1 MSVES
6 ACGDWIE
13 WAGGKC
19 PLPRDTLV
27 NYWLDD
33 DNDESAGLLVVEAG
47 FLDWS
52 HDSFGGNVLKYRVVR
67 GAQ

>member
-1 MSVES
+1 MRSETVYGE
-6 ACGDWIE
+6 WIE

-27 NYWLDD
+27 NYWLDG
-33 DNDESAGLLVVEAG
+33 DNEESAGSLVVDAG

-52 HDSFGGNVLKYRVVR
+52 YDSFGGNVLKYRVVKVP
-67 GAQ
+67 Q